1 MWMNE
6 KIARECYRAARCFLD
21 AEKENAYK
29 HLKNEDVRNA
39 AISEIC
45 DLDEQIREFL
55 QSEEMQVT
63 EFTAI
68 MARNVLQAL
77 DFCIENSARVETA
90 CNRWKETKASFEE
103 AWNEVA
109 DIL

>member
-1 MWMNE
+1 MWIDE
-6 KIARECYRAARCFLD
+6 RLARECFKATSSFLA

-29 HLKNEDVRNA
+29 YLKNEDVRNA

-77 DFCIENSARVETA
+77 DFCIEDSAHVETA
-90 CNRWKETKASFEE
+90 CNRWKATKASFEE

-109 DIL
+109 DVL

>member
-29 HLKNEDVRNA
+29 HLKNEMIRNA
-39 AISEIC
+39 AISRAYDIQ
-45 DLDEQIREFL
+45 EQIEAFL
-55 QSEEMQVT
+55 QEEEMHFT
-63 EFTAI
+63 EFTASVAHTI
-68 MARNVLQAL
+68 LQAL
-77 DFCIENSARVETA
+77 DFCIEDSAHVDTA

>member
-1 MWMNE
+1 
-6 KIARECYRAARCFLD
+6 
-21 AEKENAYK
+21 
-29 HLKNEDVRNA
+29 
-39 AISEIC
+39 
-45 DLDEQIREFL
+45 
-55 QSEEMQVT
+55 MQVT

>member
-1 MWMNE
+1 MWIDE
-6 KIARECYRAARCFLD
+6 RLARECFKATSCFLA

-29 HLKNEDVRNA
+29 YLKNEYIRNA
-39 AISEIC
+39 AIAKAC
-45 DLDEQIREFL
+45 DLDEQIRDFL
-55 QSEEMQVT
+55 QRDEVKLT
-63 EFTAI
+63 PYTDI

-77 DFCIENSARVETA
+77 DFCIEDSARVETA

>member
-45 DLDEQIREFL
+45 DLDE
-55 QSEEMQVT
+55 
-63 EFTAI
+63 
-68 MARNVLQAL
+68 
-77 DFCIENSARVETA
+77 
-90 CNRWKETKASFEE
+90 
-103 AWNEVA
+103 
-109 DIL
+109 